1 MTPLSP
7 VHFSLAHVGLTI
19 FLVTLCSLGCSTTTV
34 PDLTGTWSGSMML
47 ELAKGDHT
55 FVAVDVTLNQDGEH
69 LSGRWRTIGAT
80 EFGADGEVTGRI
92 ARTPSQN
99 QVDLRFS
106 FVGRHPSAGGACKG
120 TAQASGQLTFNT
132 TMNSVANPPGT
143 PVEEAGWGLRLKAFD
158 GFPFESCS
166 PVRYATWTLT
176 RKRDD
181 TGVQENGN
189 RRIGVN
195 FLAPVILIPWLP

>member
-1 MTPLSP
+1 MTSISIGA
-7 VHFSLAHVGLTI
+7 VTV
-19 FLVTLCSLGCSTTTV
+19 FLVTLCSLGCSNTTM

-47 ELAKGDHT
+47 ELAKGNHT
-55 FVAVDVTLNQDGEH
+55 FVAVDVTLNQDGEQ
-69 LSGRWRTIGAT
+69 LSGRWRTSGAT

-92 ARTPSQN
+92 VRTPSQH

-106 FVGRHPSAGGACKG
+106 FVGRHPSAGAPCKG
-120 TAQASGQLTFNT
+120 TAQASGQLTFNST
-132 TMNSVANPPGT
+132 VNSGANPPGT

-176 RKRDD
+176 RKRD
-181 TGVQENGN
+181 G
-189 RRIGVN
+189 
-195 FLAPVILIPWLP
+195 A